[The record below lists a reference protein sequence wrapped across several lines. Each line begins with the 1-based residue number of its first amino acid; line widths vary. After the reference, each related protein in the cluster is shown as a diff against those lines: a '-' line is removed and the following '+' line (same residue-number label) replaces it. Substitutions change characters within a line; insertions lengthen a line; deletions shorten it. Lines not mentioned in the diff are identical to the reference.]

1 MVRCTYECT
10 LWSTFFFIQFING
23 LTERYPEIFDGGGS
37 SSPIQE
43 NFGKKWGSYITIV
56 ELADND
62 ITRFDLI
69 SQEPLEKCLL
79 YLCYKADKSVVE
91 QTLHK
96 ESLAKVGKG

>member
-1 MVRCTYECT
+1 MVRCTYAYT

-23 LTERYPEIFDGGGS
+23 LTERYSEIFDEGGS
-37 SSPIQE
+37 SSPIQA

-56 ELADND
+56 ELANGDV
-62 ITRFDLI
+62 TRFDSI
-69 SQEPLEKCLL
+69 SQEPLEKVLL
-79 YLCYKADKSVVE
+79 YLCYKADKGLVE